1 MLRQHILIEKTL
13 KLTKN
18 WKAKKKIEL
27 KIAV

>member
-1 MLRQHILIEKTL
+1 MLRQHILIEKAL
-13 KLTKN
+13 KLKKN